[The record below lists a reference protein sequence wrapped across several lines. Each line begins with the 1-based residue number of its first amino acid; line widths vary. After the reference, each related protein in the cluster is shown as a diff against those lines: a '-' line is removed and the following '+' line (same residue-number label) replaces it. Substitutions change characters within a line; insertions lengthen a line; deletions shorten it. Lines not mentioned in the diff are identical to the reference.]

1 MDGSMFFGNVPAETL
16 VDAAEKILAK
26 IGDADI
32 AASYEREISRMP
44 GEAFAALI
52 ESIFAAFRERGESS
66 EDAAEEA
73 GTTLEQIEQRHDGAA
88 DALLQY
94 ARSSPYLLQEAT
106 MLFIEQRPE
115 LISALPAAV
124 RDPLAA
130 YVAVP

>member
-1 MDGSMFFGNVPAETL
+1 MSFGNVPAEML

-26 IGDADI
+26 MDEAEI
-32 AASYEREISRMP
+32 AASYEREISVMP
-44 GEAFAALI
+44 ADAFSALI

-73 GTTLEQIEQRHDGAA
+73 GTTLEHIERRQNGAA
-88 DALLQY
+88 RALLHY
-94 ARSSPYLLQEAT
+94 ARSSPYLLKEAT
-106 MLFIEQRPE
+106 VLFIEQRPE

-130 YVAVP
+130 HIAIP

>member
-1 MDGSMFFGNVPAETL
+1 MSFGNVPAEML

-26 IGDADI
+26 MDEAVI

-44 GEAFAALI
+44 PDAFTALV

-73 GTTLEQIEQRHDGAA
+73 GTTLERIEQRQNGAP

-94 ARSSPYLLQEAT
+94 ARTSPYLLKEAT
-106 MLFIEQRPE
+106 LLFIARRPE
-115 LISALPAAV
+115 LIRALPAAV

-130 YVAVP
+130 HIAVP